1 MLLLTIFTLPYFSL
15 ITSNR
20 QLSGSTALPTE
31 IANDNDIMQ
40 YAIKGSNEQWQDALE
55 MQKVDSKGTIQIR
68 SQGEGSIMKR
78 KLNDDDIEKEV
89 SNQSSSRKDK
99 SSNKK
104 KKRSKKNK

>member
-1 MLLLTIFTLPYFSL
+1 MFISLL
-15 ITSNR
+15 TSNR
-20 QLSGSTALPTE
+20 QLSSSTALPTE

-99 SSNKK
+99 SSKK

>member
-1 MLLLTIFTLPYFSL
+1 MPYFSL

-99 SSNKK
+99 SSKK